1 MTAKGGIDTNRKALI
16 IKVVFLVFLVSVFVA
31 IWLVSAS
38 RASEELVYDGI
49 PAHFSNEEL
58 LELNEALDYS
68 VYYYDIGL
76 GDDAEPFWNLS
87 RTGAEEKGGAS
98 RFAAGWKILRSTDD
112 LAALEATIQDY
123 DASAEFPA
131 VLESSGTTSAVY
143 DADFFAAH
151 ELLLVDLCAEGSV
164 DMYYYPED
172 LKVSGDTVS
181 LHVRWDRAN
190 STTADCAGQY
200 CLITIPKGCTA
211 TDITLTH
218 DPG

>member
-1 MTAKGGIDTNRKALI
+1 MNKKALI
-16 IKVVFLVFLVSVFVA
+16 TASIVVLVLLVPIFIIA
-31 IWLVSAS
+31 LIGWGARPHTTNKDLKK
-38 RASEELVYDGI
+38 
-49 PAHFSNEEL
+49 
-58 LELNEALDYS
+58 LNSKLDYS

-98 RFAAGWKILRSTDD
+98 RFAAGWEILRSTDD

-131 VLESSGTTSAVY
+131 ILESGGTTSAVY
-143 DADFFAAH
+143 DADFFAEH
-151 ELLLVDLCAEGSV
+151 DLLLVDLCAEGSV
-164 DMYYYPED
+164 KMYYYPED
-172 LKVSGDTVS
+172 LEVSGDTVS

-190 STTADCAGQY
+190 TTTADCAGQY

-218 DPG
+218 TPS

>member
-1 MTAKGGIDTNRKALI
+1 MNKKSLI
-16 IKVVFLVFLVSVFVA
+16 VTIVFLVFLVSVFVA

-38 RASEELVYDGI
+38 HISEEPIYDGF
-49 PAHFSNEEL
+49 PTHYANEEL

-68 VYYYDIGL
+68 VHYYSIEL
-76 GDDAEPFWNLS
+76 RDDTEPFWNLS
-87 RTGAEEKGGAS
+87 RTGEQKTAS
-98 RFAAGWKILRSTDD
+98 TLRFAAGWEILQSTDD

-123 DASAEFPA
+123 DANAEFPA
-131 VLESSGTTSAVY
+131 ARESGGTTSAAY
-143 DADFFAAH
+143 DADFFAEH
-151 ELLLVDLCAEGSV
+151 DLLLVDLCAEGSV

-200 CLITIPKGCTA
+200 CLITIPKGCTT

>member
-1 MTAKGGIDTNRKALI
+1 MNKKSLI
-16 IKVVFLVFLVSVFVA
+16 VTIVFLVFLVSVFVA

-38 RASEELVYDGI
+38 HASEELVYAGI

-87 RTGAEEKGGAS
+87 RTGAEKKGGAL
-98 RFAAGWKILRSTDD
+98 RFAAGWEILRSTDD

-123 DASAEFPA
+123 DATAEFPA
-131 VLESSGTTSAVY
+131 ILESSGTTSAVY
-143 DADFFAAH
+143 DAAFFAEH
-151 ELLLVDLCAEGSV
+151 NLLLVDLCAEGSV

-200 CLITIPKGCTA
+200 CLITIPKGCTT